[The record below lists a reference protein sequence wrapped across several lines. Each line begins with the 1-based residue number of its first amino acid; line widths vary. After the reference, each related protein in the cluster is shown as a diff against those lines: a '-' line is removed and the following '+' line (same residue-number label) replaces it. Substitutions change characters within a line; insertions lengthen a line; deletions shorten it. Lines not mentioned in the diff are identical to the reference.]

1 MKKTIYSLICALG
14 CIAGIW
20 SLTAC
25 DDDTWGNDNEEMM
38 NVFYFGFEDWGQLKN
53 DVTYNSGV
61 RANAASMPL
70 PSIMWTAA

>member
-38 NVFYFGFEDWGQLKN
+38 NVFGQ
-53 DVTYNSGV
+53 
-61 RANAASMPL
+61 AAAVLPL
-70 PSIMWTAA
+70 